1 MACFL
6 FIKDTGVA
14 QLVEHWSPKPGV
26 GRSSRSSRANPM
38 FAHTVMKIKAY
49 IEEAYK
55 ELVHKVTWPT
65 WRELQDSALIVMVA
79 SLIFAVIVFVMDFSF
94 QKIMHFIYQMI
105 I

>member
-1 MACFL
+1 
-6 FIKDTGVA
+6 
-14 QLVEHWSPKPGV
+14 
-26 GRSSRSSRANPM
+26 
-38 FAHTVMKIKAY
+38 MKIREY

-79 SLIFAVIVFVMDFSF
+79 SLIFAIIVFAMDISF
-94 QKIMHFIYQMI
+94 QKIMHFVYQLI